1 MSCLAEAG
9 ELHGTQQMSKQPLA
23 FCGGDRYLWDLL
35 HFHTKVP
42 PFKRFV
48 CSETAAASAASRP
61 AAERSRAASS
71 AHRCERAIK
80 CQSLKNVSAKA
91 VVLSA
96 LYQHVASAQPL
107 RCRSANSKSNE
118 SLTSDYTSIS
128 FLVPTVP
135 LSGHRTH
142 TPKKRSP

>member
-48 CSETAAASAASRP
+48 CGETAAASAASRP

-71 AHRCERAIK
+71 AHLCERAIK
-80 CQSLKNVSAKA
+80 CQSLKNQREPHQRLHINQLFGSHGATERAQNTHAQKEEPVSII
-91 VVLSA
+91 
-96 LYQHVASAQPL
+96 
-107 RCRSANSKSNE
+107 R
-118 SLTSDYTSIS
+118 
-128 FLVPTVP
+128 
-135 LSGHRTH
+135 
-142 TPKKRSP
+142 